1 MLLQLTIENFA
12 LIEKLTISFEKEF
25 NILSGETGAG
35 KSILIDAINY
45 VLGSKFNKDLIR
57 TGEMKTFVEA
67 VFDIENE
74 KIKECLDDLN
84 IEYDDIVII
93 SRETFQNGKSIVK
106 VNGKAIILSTLK
118 KLTEKLIDIHGQH
131 QNQTLLDKAN
141 HIIYLDSYGEDRI
154 SGKVSEYQVLFKKAK
169 DLEEKIENLKGNED
183 REKLLNYL
191 KFQVDDID
199 EANLKI
205 GEDEELAEKYNL
217 LSHAEKI
224 NNSLRIAYNLLN
236 GRNDGESILDNLSHV
251 CHELASTEKHLEKIK
266 EINQSLNNIYYNLQ
280 DISRDVRN
288 LNEDVVYDEQELEQ
302 VNSRIYKISLYKK
315 KYGEKIEDILNYKDE
330 LLRQYDELL
339 NSEATIKM
347 LIAEKDI
354 LLDKMEVL
362 SEEIH
367 SIRIDIASELE
378 NRISDE
384 LKYVGL
390 EKCTFKIDVVYHSSF
405 NLRGKDEVQY
415 LVSTNPGEPLKSM
428 EKVVSGGE
436 LSRIMLALK
445 TVFVDKDRIPTVIF
459 DEIDTGISGRIAQCV
474 AEKMYEISTKHQVFC
489 ITHLPQIACMSDCH
503 FLVSK
508 HINNNKTFTQV
519 KKITEEDKILE
530 IAKMI
535 GGVEVT
541 SSTIENATEMTKLAN
556 EKKKNIRKY

>member
-84 IEYDDIVII
+84 IEYDDLVII

-131 QNQTLLDKAN
+131 QNQALLDKAN
-141 HIIYLDSYGEDRI
+141 HIIYLDSYGEDKI
-154 SGKVSEYQVLFKKAK
+154 HEKISEYYVLFKKLK
-169 DLEEKIENLKGNED
+169 DLDEKIQNLKGNED

-199 EANLKI
+199 EANLKV

-224 NNSLRIAYNLLN
+224 NNSLTIAYNLLN
-236 GRNDGESILDNLSHV
+236 ERSDGESILDNLSHV
-251 CHELASTEKHLEKIK
+251 CHELTSIEKHLEKVR
-266 EINQSLNNIYYNLQ
+266 EINQCLNNIYYNLQ

-288 LNEDVVYDEQELEQ
+288 LNEDVVYDEKELEQ

-315 KYGEKIEDILNYKDE
+315 KYGEKIEDILNYKNE
-330 LLRQYDELL
+330 LLKQYDELL

-347 LIAEKDI
+347 LIAEKDM
-354 LLDKMEVL
+354 LLDRMEVL
-362 SEEIH
+362 SKEIH
-367 SIRIDIASELE
+367 LIRLDIANELE

-390 EKCTFKIDVVYHSSF
+390 EKCAFKIEVVYHSDF

-445 TVFVDKDRIPTVIF
+445 TVFVNKDRIPTVIF

-508 HINNNKTFTQV
+508 HIHNNKTFTQV

-541 SSTIENATEMTKLAN
+541 SSTIENATEMTKMAN
-556 EKKKNIRKY
+556 QKKKNIRKC